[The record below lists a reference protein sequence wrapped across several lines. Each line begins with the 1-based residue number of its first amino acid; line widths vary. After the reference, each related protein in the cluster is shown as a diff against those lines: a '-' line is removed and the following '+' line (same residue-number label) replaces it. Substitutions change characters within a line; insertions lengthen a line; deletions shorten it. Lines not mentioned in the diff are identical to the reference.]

1 MSSQYAAAL
10 EANHCTTHTELVF
23 RFAMWA
29 RTLRDLPKP
38 ECIAE
43 RFSVSRATAYR
54 WRNAWCDANGLPIP
68 ADREPMKDRF
78 PQRNTSPNRRQP
90 VRQQHNDL

>member
-1 MSSQYAAAL
+1 MSNKLGLAL
-10 EANHCTTHTELVF
+10 EANHCATYTELVF

-29 RTLRDLPKP
+29 RTLRVVP
-38 ECIAE
+38 EPERIAE

-68 ADREPMKDRF
+68 EDREPIKDRF
-78 PQRNTSPNRRQP
+78 PQRSTSPNRRQP
-90 VRQQHNDL
+90 VRQYDNDL